1 MQTFVPSEL
10 STLGSII
17 FKFCR
22 KTGVCAVIE
31 QGDGSVK
38 MSNMT
43 IICLM
48 LHVCGPLR
56 EDSLTKRLLLVQVAC
71 TVVAFIVR

>member
-1 MQTFVPSEL
+1 MQTFVPSDL

-22 KTGVCAVIE
+22 KTGICAVIE
-31 QGDGSVK
+31 QEDGSVK

-48 LHVCGPLR
+48 LHVCGPMQ
-56 EDSLTKRLLLVQVAC
+56 EDMLTKRLLLVQVVC
-71 TVVAFIVR
+71 TVFAFIVR